1 MTSLLTLSQGSFVK
15 LPGIAPLRRTV
26 LHQATATPPVWFP
39 RTSPLLQVSWHLAHT
54 SAAPPS
60 PTKRV
65 QSLAQLLR
73 TWPSS
78 SPLVSAGLP
87 FPCSLGFASAC
98 SHLPKSRS
106 GYSAL
111 GSDPRCTNSVSYTR
125 CPPFVVTSSS
135 SVLERRCSLQVLLP
149 PSLREDLLMI
159 HSTASVTY
167 VDEFPMNLAW
177 LRAYLP
183 K

>member
-1 MTSLLTLSQGSFVK
+1 LAGDINSLCAVRRRGRHGDWVEAMAQCRVARSNCS
-15 LPGIAPLRRTV
+15 RRTGLLV
-26 LHQATATPPVWFP
+26 LRCSVVVV
-39 RTSPLLQVSWHLAHT
+39 R
-54 SAAPPS
+54 SASGGHNGA
-60 PTKRV
+60 
-65 QSLAQLLR
+65 LEHNDGA
-73 TWPSS
+73 
-78 SPLVSAGLP
+78 AG
-87 FPCSLGFASAC
+87 CCYRSDWSSLGFASAS
-98 SHLPKSRS
+98 SHLPESRS

-111 GSDPRCTNSVSYTR
+111 GSDPRCTSSVSSTR

-135 SVLERRCSLQVLLP
+135 SVLERRCSLQVLLS

-167 VDEFPMNLAW
+167 ADEFPMNLVW